1 MFVHRFSNATMPAFN
16 IFKNSAHYWLLSG
29 FLIAY
34 FTYSP
39 TSITATPVS
48 PALTYTGVALFA
60 IGELLNLNTHI
71 VLRSL
76 RKSGGTERGLPVGI
90 GFGWVTCPNYLFES
104 VAWLGILMINK
115 SWSTGVFMAVAVG
128 QMALWAKKKEARYR
142 KEMGPKYK
150 KKRFAMIPGI
160 W

>member
-1 MFVHRFSNATMPAFN
+1 MPAFN

-39 TSITATPVS
+39 TSITAQPSS
-48 PALTYTGVALFA
+48 PALLYSGIALYV
-60 IGELLNLNTHI
+60 IGELLNLNTHL
-71 VLRSL
+71 VLQSL
-76 RKSGGTERGLPVGI
+76 RKPGTTDRGLPKGL

-104 VAWLGILMINK
+104 IAWIGILLINK
-115 SWSTGVFMAVAVG
+115 SWSTGVFVAVAVG
-128 QMALWAKKKEARYR
+128 QMALWAKKKENRYR
-142 KEMGPKYK
+142 KELGPKYNRK
-150 KKRFAMIPGI
+150 KFAMIPGI